1 MTIKEDPTIVGYL
14 NPLGW
19 TRRLTLS
26 PVARSSQA
34 LMTVDQHKRIVRA
47 LLTAEPDMV
56 KVPRELLERIDADL
70 FNKLASIVDRG
81 EE

>member
-1 MTIKEDPTIVGYL
+1 
-14 NPLGW
+14 
-19 TRRLTLS
+19 
-26 PVARSSQA
+26 
-34 LMTVDQHKRIVRA
+34 
-47 LLTAEPDMV
+47 MV